1 MPPNDDGVPLS
12 VLSLRQ
18 KERGFLAGGT
28 ESGKSTLADL
38 IGEEFVARY
47 AAKKARRLI
56 LDSKPRYRAEWTVR
70 GTSAKRRYK
79 KWDHGEAPKGSVVI
93 DDPKDLAGAFDLDYR
108 TVIIQ
113 GESGSD
119 IPRLTQAADYFL
131 RSSRAGRPQL
141 LQVDETMD
149 YFHANGSPRGGND
162 AIVRAARAGRERGT
176 ACLFCTQRTRN
187 LPANL
192 MSEMT
197 RAYVFR
203 MDFAA
208 DLKRLSEFGMPP
220 VPNLKQKWRF
230 WYWYKE
236 AYDQYFGPYQVK
248 VSASA

>member
-1 MPPNDDGVPLS
+1 MPPSTNGVPLS

-18 KERGFLAGGT
+18 RERGFLAGGT

-38 IGEEFVARY
+38 IGEEFIQRY

-56 LDSKPRYRAEWTVR
+56 LDSKPRYRAEWTAH

-79 KWDHGEAPKGSVVI
+79 KWDHGAAPAGSCVI
-93 DDPKDLAGAFDLDYR
+93 DKPSELAGAFDLDYR

-113 GESGSD
+113 GESVHD
-119 IPRLTQAADYFL
+119 IPRLTEAADLFL

-149 YFHANGSPRGGND
+149 YFFVNGSPRGGND

-203 MDFAA
+203 MDYAN
-208 DLKRLSEFGMPP
+208 DLKRLTEFGMPV

-236 AYDQYFGPYQVK
+236 AYEDVFGPYQLALPR
-248 VSASA
+248 SA